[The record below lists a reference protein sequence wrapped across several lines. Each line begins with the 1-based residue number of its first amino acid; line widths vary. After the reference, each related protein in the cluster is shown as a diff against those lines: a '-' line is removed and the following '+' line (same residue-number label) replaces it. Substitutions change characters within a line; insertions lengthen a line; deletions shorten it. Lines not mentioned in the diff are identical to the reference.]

1 MKGVTGQIAAL
12 YLGHPALNYTS
23 EGVAL
28 GCWDIST
35 LTLVNMGYDL
45 VIVKPIL
52 RPLSSL
58 TEGEAQEIYK
68 IETGT
73 SWIFVFPCL
82 THWWEKH
89 SSIFMPQRL
98 HMIGNPTAWLYLLGK
113 GFDLFEL
120 VGNNQA
126 VVKDPSHD
134 E

>member
-23 EGVAL
+23 EGMAL

-58 TEGEAQEIYK
+58 TEGEAQELFK
-68 IETGT
+68 MSTGIDWYQG
-73 SWIFVFPCL
+73 SCL
-82 THWWEKH
+82 EKWWDNVSQEVC
-89 SSIFMPQRL
+89 PTRL
-98 HMIGNPTAWLYLLGK
+98 HEIGNPSVWLYLLEK

-120 VGNNQA
+120 IGNNLA

-134 E
+134 A